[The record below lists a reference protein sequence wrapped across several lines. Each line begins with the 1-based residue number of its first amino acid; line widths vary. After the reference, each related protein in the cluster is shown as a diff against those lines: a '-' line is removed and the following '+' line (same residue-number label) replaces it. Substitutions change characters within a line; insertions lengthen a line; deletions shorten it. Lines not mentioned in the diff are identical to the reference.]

1 MLSSVSGLHVSG
13 FCIWSVNRVDD
24 GPFKAYRYL
33 DGLSTSGLANA
44 NDNLA
49 RMCESII
56 RSAVASMTIDEVM
69 RNRDAMRDKVKHDM
83 GSIVQGWGVWLET
96 VEVTE
101 VTVCSKSLFDDM
113 QVEFRQQSR
122 QAAELTKLSAK
133 EKIEQATVASN
144 LQVRLE
150 QFSPRLGIGI
160 NCVTHQEQ
168 HLIMFSPQISK
179 MKTEADHSTALY
191 KASKKMEESIAAAE
205 HARQLTMAKAD
216 HETQAS
222 IYQQQKRLEEEK
234 AQEENLC
241 VMQQLNLAAAQRRAQ
256 LEAAIAEADDA
267 LEATKQSRRL
277 MREAEAADQDLK
289 LLRQRLA
296 EEMAMGP
303 ASLTRLSLET
313 ARDVYARLPVQSVK
327 VVNVSGAGARAD
339 ANSLNSL
346 LPGLMGIQAAMNAG
360 ATRD

>member
-144 LQVRLE
+144 L
-150 QFSPRLGIGI
+150 
-160 NCVTHQEQ
+160 
-168 HLIMFSPQISK
+168 QISK

>member
-1 MLSSVSGLHVSG
+1 
-13 FCIWSVNRVDD
+13 
-24 GPFKAYRYL
+24 
-33 DGLSTSGLANA
+33 
-44 NDNLA
+44 
-49 RMCESII
+49 
-56 RSAVASMTIDEVM
+56 
-69 RNRDAMRDKVKHDM
+69 MRDKVKHDM

-205 HARQLTMAKAD
+205 HARQLTMAKVSS
-216 HETQAS
+216 HRVYPGSRLHAS
-222 IYQQQKRLEEEK
+222 SRMYMLGRIQLCTFCCRLITKRKLRFINSRS
-234 AQEENLC
+234 AW
-241 VMQQLNLAAAQRRAQ
+241 RR
-256 LEAAIAEADDA
+256 
-267 LEATKQSRRL
+267 RRL
-277 MREAEAADQDLK
+277 RRRIFALCN
-289 LLRQRLA
+289 R
-296 EEMAMGP
+296 
-303 ASLTRLSLET
+303 
-313 ARDVYARLPVQSVK
+313 
-327 VVNVSGAGARAD
+327 
-339 ANSLNSL
+339 
-346 LPGLMGIQAAMNAG
+346 
-360 ATRD
+360 